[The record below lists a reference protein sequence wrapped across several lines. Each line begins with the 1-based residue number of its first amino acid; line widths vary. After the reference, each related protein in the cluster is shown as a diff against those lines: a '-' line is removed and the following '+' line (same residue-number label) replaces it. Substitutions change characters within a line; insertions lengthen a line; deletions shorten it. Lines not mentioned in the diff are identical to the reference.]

1 MPGAPSSPQ
10 HQHQAAR
17 RRLTPSDVMS
27 SSSSPPMRPREEQYL
42 LPVDFD
48 ADDDDNGF
56 LPAAATPP
64 TLWPRVATRR
74 TFVVFLAML
83 SGLLLLVVVVKM
95 NEAGTASRDLAALL
109 DAAADAMRAAMD
121 PAADPCTDFYRYA
134 CGAWLAN
141 ATVPDDK
148 ASVSRSFTALDDRNR
163 QVLLAIAVSSRGDAG
178 AARIDALYRSC
189 MDVALIDQVGMAPLH
204 ALLARLDD
212 VRALDDLLEVVG
224 AMEQSQPGIF
234 FDVSVGVDDRNT
246 SRHLV
251 VVGQAGLAMGARHW
265 YTSHDARYVG
275 ALREHIRRLFADT
288 QTTPFQG
295 PDLDAAADALVA
307 FEAGVAAF
315 TSAPDDLRDPVA
327 TYNLRSADAL
337 PIDLT
342 AYLAALGV
350 PARALAALN
359 VVSPGFVQ
367 GMARLLRGT
376 PLAVLKDYVAFRTV
390 HAYAN
395 VLPQSVRDETFRFFQ
410 GVLRGAQAR
419 EPRWK
424 QCVARLDAYLG
435 DDIGRRFLAAAGFTD
450 SDRRRAIAMVD
461 DVTAQ
466 FYAML
471 DESSSSSWLSRR
483 ARRRAQRKLKNM
495 KVLMGYPL
503 TWTNYDALDLHA
515 DDPFGNV
522 RRARAFL
529 WRDDLDRLMRPVDPH
544 RFAMTT
550 PTVNAY
556 YDPTLNS
563 INFPAGILA
572 PPFFSLAFPSALN
585 WGALGTIIGHEL
597 VHAFDDQGRQYDETG
612 ALHDWWPEQDVARFN
627 DRAACIEE
635 QYQRAFTYAE
645 GEFNTKLTLGENIAD
660 NVGVAVA
667 YRAWQQLQEDD
678 ADEDLSSSSSS
689 TRRLLEEVPSS
700 QLFFIAMAQNWC
712 RKMRPEAELDA
723 LQTDPHGPSDARVNG
738 PLMNS
743 DGFAAAFQCPVGSR
757 LNPAKKCRIW

>member
-1 MPGAPSSPQ
+1 M
-10 HQHQAAR
+10 
-17 RRLTPSDVMS
+17 
-27 SSSSPPMRPREEQYL
+27 
-42 LPVDFD
+42 
-48 ADDDDNGF
+48 
-56 LPAAATPP
+56 
-64 TLWPRVATRR
+64 
-74 TFVVFLAML
+74 
-83 SGLLLLVVVVKM
+83 
-95 NEAGTASRDLAALL
+95 
-109 DAAADAMRAAMD
+109 
-121 PAADPCTDFYRYA
+121 
-134 CGAWLAN
+134 
-141 ATVPDDK
+141 
-148 ASVSRSFTALDDRNR
+148 
-163 QVLLAIAVSSRGDAG
+163 
-178 AARIDALYRSC
+178 
-189 MDVALIDQVGMAPLH
+189 
-204 ALLARLDD
+204 
-212 VRALDDLLEVVG
+212 
-224 AMEQSQPGIF
+224 
-234 FDVSVGVDDRNT
+234 SVGVDDRNT

-395 VLPQSVRDETFRFFQ
+395 VRAGPRTVPGGRALMVPAQVLPQSVRDETFRFFQ

-483 ARRRAQRKLKNM
+483 ARRRAQRKVPVADVGCSVWLTRTQLKNM

-585 WGALGTIIGHEL
+585 WGALGT
-597 VHAFDDQGRQYDETG
+597 Y
-612 ALHDWWPEQDVARFN
+612 
-627 DRAACIEE
+627 AA
-635 QYQRAFTYAE
+635 
-645 GEFNTKLTLGENIAD
+645 D
-660 NVGVAVA
+660 
-667 YRAWQQLQEDD
+667 
-678 ADEDLSSSSSS
+678 
-689 TRRLLEEVPSS
+689 
-700 QLFFIAMAQNWC
+700 
-712 RKMRPEAELDA
+712 
-723 LQTDPHGPSDARVNG
+723 
-738 PLMNS
+738 
-743 DGFAAAFQCPVGSR
+743 
-757 LNPAKKCRIW
+757 